1 MVEVFSGIGEGAFL
15 CANRGFL
22 EVDINEKD
30 LKVQGLRVEN
40 CTQRLFQML
49 AKEAIP
55 RLLVGSL
62 SFILPY

>member
-22 EVDINEKD
+22 EVDIIEKD

-40 CTQRLFQML
+40 CMQKAVSDVSR
-49 AKEAIP
+49 
-55 RLLVGSL
+55 RGHS
-62 SFILPY
+62 